1 MRQIAPEFYED
12 LMVHH
17 SWVKVMYDFVFDPG
31 MSLCSRVKRKV
42 ASESENHF
50 YGHGAYGSTNVFQF
64 FQSAIYY
71 TLGLGHPAK
80 VHAT

>member
-1 MRQIAPEFYED
+1 MI
-12 LMVHH
+12 HH

-42 ASESENHF
+42 APEFDHHF
-50 YGHGAYGSTNVFQF
+50 YGYGAYASTNIYKF

-71 TLGLGHPAK
+71 TFGIGQPAK
-80 VHAT
+80 THAT